1 MLQRNIQQQ
10 YIFRKKSRMLSF
22 SPILSQS
29 RATQSLKN
37 FLRGLCPLT
46 LSLGGVPP
54 ALLVLAALAN
64 VRPSFISLFAT
75 LILNLMIDY
84 SILTKRFKEQLFID
98 TWCETKYLMNNALFI
113 TFFCYFFKVTLSM
126 YIQFICTWRL
136 YFFFLNITCKL
147 LI

>member
-1 MLQRNIQQQ
+1 
-10 YIFRKKSRMLSF
+10 MLSF

-98 TWCETKYLMNNALFI
+98 T
-113 TFFCYFFKVTLSM
+113 
-126 YIQFICTWRL
+126 
-136 YFFFLNITCKL
+136 
-147 LI
+147 